1 MKLLILVS
9 LIALASANINAI
21 DNLVDFFAGVSGV

>member
-9 LIALASANINAI
+9 LIALASSNKNVFDNI
-21 DNLVDFFAGVSGV
+21 VDFFSGVSGV